1 MAESTKFDVEVGPE
15 YPRGFHA
22 GGSCCGLK
30 ASGKPDLAM
39 IWCEGDARVFGMF
52 TRNCVYAAPVQ
63 VCRERLERGGKF
75 RGVVA
80 NSGNANACTG
90 EQGLCDAREMAS
102 LAERATGSPE
112 GSFLVCSTGVIGHP
126 LDMSLLRK
134 GIPELGTA
142 LKEGR
147 PTDFPY
153 QRAIMTTDTRPKN
166 FGLELSFAA
175 GKVRMAGCCKG
186 AGMIHPDMATLLAF
200 VTTDLELPQSF
211 EGEFR
216 AIVDD
221 SFNSI
226 TVDGDTST
234 NDTALLF
241 SGNGSGLA
249 YDQLSLEE
257 QARFREALFELFA
270 ELAKGIVRDGEGATK
285 FVEIRVRQ
293 AASRAQA
300 RKLGRFVGNSKL
312 VKTAI
317 FGNDPNWGR
326 ILSSLGSAGE
336 VIDPA
341 KTVIR
346 FDDVVIFAAGEPT
359 HPPMDAL
366 REVVGRR
373 EFSIT
378 IELGLGDAK
387 TDVWTCDLSYEY
399 VKINAEYTT

>member
-1 MAESTKFDVEVGPE
+1 MPASETFDTSVGPE
-15 YPRGFHA
+15 FPRGFRA
-22 GGSCCGLK
+22 GGTCCGLK

-39 IWCEGDARVFGMF
+39 IWAEDDLRVFGAF
-52 TRNCVYAAPVQ
+52 TRNCVFAAPVQ
-63 VCRERLERGGKF
+63 VCRERLERGGTF

-90 EQGLCDAREMAS
+90 EQGLRDAREMAS

-112 GSFLVCSTGVIGHP
+112 GSFLVCSTGVIGHL
-126 LDMSLLRK
+126 LDMGLLRK
-134 GIPELGTA
+134 SIPELGA
-142 LKEGR
+142 GLAAGR
-147 PTDFPY
+147 AAETPF

-166 FGLELSFAA
+166 FGLELDFGR
-175 GKVRMAGCCKG
+175 GKVRLAGCCKG

-200 VTTDLELPQSF
+200 VTTDLELPPTF
-211 EGEFR
+211 ESEFR

-241 SGNGSGLA
+241 SGKGSGLA
-249 YDQLSLEE
+249 YDQLGLEE
-257 QARFREALFELFA
+257 QGRFRNALFLLFA

-285 FVEIRVRQ
+285 FVELRVRQ
-293 AASRAQA
+293 AETRAQA
-300 RKLGRFVGNSKL
+300 RRLGRFVANSKL

-336 VIDPA
+336 KIDPS

-359 HPPMDAL
+359 HPPMEEL
-366 REVVGRR
+366 RAVVGKK

-378 IELGLGDAK
+378 VELGLGSAQA
-387 TDVWTCDLSYEY
+387 DVWTCDLSYEY

>member
-1 MAESTKFDVEVGPE
+1 MAVSERFDTSVGPE
-15 YPRGFHA
+15 YPRGFRA
-22 GGSCCGLK
+22 GGLNCGLK

-39 IWCEGDARVFGMF
+39 IWAEGGLRVFGAF
-52 TRNCVYAAPVQ
+52 TRNCVFAAPVQ
-63 VCRERLERGGKF
+63 VCRERLEWGGKF

-90 EQGLCDAREMAS
+90 EQGLCDAREMAT
-102 LAERATGSPE
+102 LAERATGSEE

-126 LDMSLLRK
+126 LDMSLLRA
-134 GIPELGTA
+134 GIPKLGAA
-142 LKEGR
+142 LVAGEKTEV
-147 PTDFPY
+147 PF

-166 FGLELSFAA
+166 FGLELEFAGGRA
-175 GKVRMAGCCKG
+175 RIAGCCKG
-186 AGMIHPDMATLLAF
+186 AGMIHPDRATLLAF

-211 EGEFR
+211 EPEFK

-241 SGNGSGLA
+241 SGSGSGLS
-249 YDQLSLEE
+249 YEQLGLEE
-257 QARFREALFELFA
+257 QGRFREALFSLFA

-285 FVEIRVRQ
+285 FVEFQVRQ
-293 AASRAQA
+293 AESRAQA
-300 RKLGRFVGNSKL
+300 RRLGRFVANSKL

-336 VIDPA
+336 KIDPA

-346 FDDVVIFAAGEPT
+346 FDDVVIFASGEPT
-359 HPPMDAL
+359 HPPMEEL
-366 REVVGRR
+366 RKIVGRK
-373 EFSIT
+373 EFAIR
-378 IELGLGDAK
+378 IELGLGSAQA
-387 TDVWTCDLSYEY
+387 DVWTCDLSYEY